1 MINLIW
7 AEDKNHGI
15 GKDNKLPW
23 NIPDEMKHFRSTTLD
38 KIIVMGRKTYESIGR
53 LLPKRTNVIIT
64 NNTEY
69 KVEGAII
76 FNSIEKFAEE
86 YKNKD
91 VYVIGGKNIYEQFLK
106 YADKLIISKINS
118 EYDCDTFIN
127 IDYSNF
133 KLENK
138 KDYELFSVEEYI
150 RN

>member
-1 MINLIW
+1 
-7 AEDKNHGI
+7 
-15 GKDNKLPW
+15 
-23 NIPDEMKHFRSTTLD
+23 MKHFRSTTLD